1 MLNFRKVSFVSR
13 FFGMTFPGF
22 ATFCEVEVLRE
33 LMDTWCD
40 IYSATPGFSLELEVS
55 DSHRITLSF
64 NLNSLSILLVF
75 L

>member
-13 FFGMTFPGF
+13 FFGMAFPGF
-22 ATFCEVEVLRE
+22 APFCEMEVLRE
-33 LMDTWCD
+33 LMDTCCD

-75 L
+75 I

>member
-13 FFGMTFPGF
+13 IFGITFPGF
-22 ATFCEVEVLRE
+22 ATFCEMEVLKE

-55 DSHRITLSF
+55 DS
-64 NLNSLSILLVF
+64 
-75 L
+75 